1 MSDTFETAA
10 RPADGVWGTIGGV
23 PVTDDV
29 IDEVVRDAEE
39 GFPGA
44 TFRSV
49 GRPRTVGRKP
59 AQTVTVRLDQERI
72 SAVQARAQREHTRT
86 SEIMRRALD
95 EYLAS

>member
-1 MSDTFETAA
+1 MSETFEPAT
-10 RPADGVWGTIGGV
+10 RPADGVWGTIDGV

-29 IDEVVRDAEE
+29 IDEVVKNAEA

-44 TFRSV
+44 TFRVV

-72 SAVQARAQREHTRT
+72 GAMQARARREHTSA